1 VYDSTEIGPG
11 APDEGSAATLG
22 ADVARLR
29 TLRRRRGWTQVQLA
43 AAAGVGAV
51 TIARLETGVQTPRPS
66 TMARIAR
73 ALGVKITDVDE
84 FRDQESPPPR

>member
-1 VYDSTEIGPG
+1 MDEG
-11 APDEGSAATLG
+11 APGEGDAATLG

-29 TLRRRRGWTQVQLA
+29 TLRRRKGWTQVQLA
-43 AAAGVGAV
+43 EAAGVGVV
-51 TIARLETGVQTPRPS
+51 TVARLETGEQTPRPG

-73 ALGVKITDVDE
+73 ALGVRITDVDE